1 MTLAILV
8 SATVVAVAV
17 YLGAEIIAKA
27 IASTSE
33 GDDDD

>member
-8 SATVVAVAV
+8 SATILAVAV
-17 YLGAEIIAKA
+17 YLGAEIIAEA

-33 GDDDD
+33 GDNDD